1 MATCSKST
9 EILESNENEK
19 EVEISLPS
27 QPLSSPTQ
35 NDAGVNDAITLT
47 QEQIDRIEKNRK
59 RALELRQSKQ
69 SQEKPAKM
77 FESLIFYR

>member
-9 EILESNENEK
+9 EILESNENDK
-19 EVEISLPS
+19 EAEIPS
-27 QPLSSPTQ
+27 PPPTQ
-35 NDAGVNDAITLT
+35 SDAITLT

-77 FESLIFYR
+77 LEKFYFIMH